1 LLKLYLDTSAVLKRY
16 LAEAGTDVADEI
28 FDKAEAGELV
38 ISVSLWN
45 IGEVLGV
52 LDAKRRQ
59 SWIDEKEFK
68 IALTSFAEELVK
80 LIRLKTL
87 EIVPILTS
95 VVTDAWNLVLEH
107 HVYEADA
114 LQIATCFYGKN
125 HALVSGDEKLVKIS
139 RKTGL
144 QAFNVTR
151 EGQELLHL
159 LS

>member
-1 LLKLYLDTSAVLKRY
+1 MLKLYLDTSAVLKRY
-16 LAEAGTDVADEI
+16 LTEAGTEVADVI
-28 FDKAEAGELV
+28 FDKAEAGELA

-59 SWIDEKEFK
+59 GWIDEKEFK

-80 LIRLKTL
+80 LIRLKSV

-95 VVTDAWNLVLEH
+95 VVTDAWDLVLRH

-114 LQIATCFYGKN
+114 LQIATCFYGKS

-139 RKTGL
+139 QKTGL
-144 QAFNVTR
+144 QAFNVTKD
-151 EGQELLHL
+151 GQELLHL
-159 LS
+159 L